1 MNLLFADTSWP
12 AAVALNGAVVKAA
25 LGGMLLTFAARA
37 VASNLP
43 TSPASY
49 AAVATPSP
57 VHTGD
62 THRRVDGTRGKT
74 AVEQTRF

>member
-1 MNLLFADTSWP
+1 MLAT
-12 AAVALNGAVVKAA
+12 AAVALSGAVVKAA

-49 AAVATPSP
+49 AAVATPSLVQLTIP
-57 VHTGD
+57 IVALAATP
-62 THRRVDGTRGKT
+62 
-74 AVEQTRF
+74 